1 MTTRIPETSNKKTIK
16 PLSVARGWWIFLRK
30 THPLEILLL
39 LILPSP
45 SWPFY
50 FLYKED
56 IKIKYKKILKRC
68 KKHKDQQSYTTP

>member
-1 MTTRIPETSNKKTIK
+1 MRIPEMLNRK
-16 PLSVARGWWIFLRK
+16 PINPITATKGWWIFLK
-30 THPLEILLL
+30 KMHPLEILLL

-56 IKIKYKKILKRC
+56 IKIKYKKTLKRC
-68 KKHKDQQSYTTP
+68 KKHKDQQSYTTS

>member
-1 MTTRIPETSNKKTIK
+1 MRIPEMLNRK
-16 PLSVARGWWIFLRK
+16 PINPITATKGWWIFLK
-30 THPLEILLL
+30 KMHPLEILLL

-68 KKHKDQQSYTTP
+68 KKHKDQQSYTTL

>member
-1 MTTRIPETSNKKTIK
+1 MKILEKLNRKKATV
-16 PLSVARGWWIFLRK
+16 PNGWWIFLRK
-30 THPLEILLL
+30 LHPAEILIL

-56 IKIKYKKILKRC
+56 IKIKYQKITKKC
-68 KKHKDQQSYTTP
+68 KKHKDQRNYTTR

>member
-1 MTTRIPETSNKKTIK
+1 MKQ
-16 PLSVARGWWIFLRK
+16 L
-30 THPLEILLL
+30 HPLEIIIL

-56 IKIKYKKILKRC
+56 IKIKYKKISKKC

>member
-1 MTTRIPETSNKKTIK
+1 MRNKNK
-16 PLSVARGWWIFLRK
+16 GWMVFLRK
-30 THPLEILLL
+30 MHPFEILIL

-56 IKIKYKKILKRC
+56 IKFKYKQISNKC

>member
-1 MTTRIPETSNKKTIK
+1 METRIREMLNKKPIK
-16 PLSVARGWWIFLRK
+16 PTPVTNGWWIFLRK
-30 THPLEILLL
+30 LHPLEIIIL

-45 SWPFY
+45 SWQFY

-56 IKIKYKKILKRC
+56 IKIKYKKISKKC